1 MTETNTIFNDKVH
14 DEERNE
20 NDARTDDNDDD
31 ITKGYNEREWDG
43 GVGTNT
49 NNDDITRG
57 YK

>member
-20 NDARTDDNDDD
+20 NDARTDTNDARTD
-31 ITKGYNEREWDG
+31 
-43 GVGTNT
+43 T

-57 YK
+57 YN